1 MTTRAAAICAPESDE
16 MPGMFFSA
24 NPKELKGTGHPLLDD
39 KTQKRRPKTF
49 GMDMKAYLRSMIPHL
64 ESRMKSSKSRD
75 ILSAD
80 EVMQW
85 SQSLEKLLA
94 NQTGQDVFG
103 SFLKSEFSEEN
114 IEFWLACEDYKKTE
128 SDLLHCK
135 AEKIYK
141 AFVHSDAAKQIN
153 IDFHTRESTAKK
165 IKAATPTCFDEAQ
178 KVIYTL
184 MEKDS
189 YPRFLKS
196 DIYLNLLNDLQANSL
211 K

>member
-1 MTTRAAAICAPESDE
+1 MRAAAISTPRLDK

-24 NPKELKGTGHPLLDD
+24 NPKDLKETDHPFLED
-39 KTQKRRPKTF
+39 KTQKRRPRT
-49 GMDMKAYLRSMIPHL
+49 L
-64 ESRMKSSKSRD
+64 
-75 ILSAD
+75 LSAD

-94 NQTGQDVFG
+94 NRTGQDVFG
-103 SFLKSEFSEEN
+103 NFLKSEFSEEN

-128 SDLLHCK
+128 SNLLHSK
-135 AEKIYK
+135 AEDIYK
-141 AFVHSDAAKQIN
+141 VFVHSDAAKQIN

-165 IKAATPTCFDEAQ
+165 IKSPTPTCFDEAQ
-178 KVIYTL
+178 KVIYNL

-196 DIYLNLLNDLQANSL
+196 DIYLNLLNELQASSL

>member
-1 MTTRAAAICAPESDE
+1 MRAAAISMPRLDKI
-16 MPGMFFSA
+16 PGMFFSA
-24 NPKELKGTGHPLLDD
+24 NPKDLKEPNPSLLDD
-39 KTQKRRPKTF
+39 KTQKKKPKTF
-49 GMDMKAYLRSMIPHL
+49 GMDVKAYLRSMIPHL
-64 ESRMKSSKSRD
+64 ESGMKLSKSKD
-75 ILSAD
+75 ILSAE

-94 NQTGQDVFG
+94 NQTGQSVFG
-103 SFLKSEFSEEN
+103 NFLKSEFSEEN

-128 SDLLHCK
+128 SELLSSK
-135 AEKIYK
+135 AENIYK

-153 IDFHTRESTAKK
+153 IDFRTRESTAKK
-165 IKAATPTCFDEAQ
+165 IKAPTPTSFDEAQ

-196 DIYLNLLNDLQANSL
+196 NIYLNLLNDLQANSL

>member
-1 MTTRAAAICAPESDE
+1 MRAAAISTPRLDK

-24 NPKELKGTGHPLLDD
+24 HPKDLKETEHSFLDN
-39 KTQKRRPKTF
+39 KTQKRRPRTF
-49 GMDMKAYLRSMIPHL
+49 GMDMKAYLRFMMPHL
-64 ESRMKSSKSRD
+64 ESGMKSSKSKD

-94 NQTGQDVFG
+94 NRTGQDVFG
-103 SFLKSEFSEEN
+103 NFLKSEFSEEN

-128 SDLLHCK
+128 LSLLHSK
-135 AEKIYK
+135 AENIYK

-153 IDFHTRESTAKK
+153 IDFHTRESIAKK
-165 IKAATPTCFDEAQ
+165 IKSPTPTCFDEAQ
-178 KVIYTL
+178 KIIYTL

-196 DIYLNLLNDLQANSL
+196 DIYLNVLNDLQASSL

>member
-1 MTTRAAAICAPESDE
+1 

-24 NPKELKGTGHPLLDD
+24 NPKELKGTGPSLLDS
-39 KTQKRRPKTF
+39 TSQKKRPKTF
-49 GMDMKAYLRSMIPHL
+49 GMDVKTYLRSMIPHL
-64 ESRMKSSKSRD
+64 ESGMKSSKSKN
-75 ILSAD
+75 ILCAD
-80 EVMQW
+80 EVIQW

-94 NQTGQDVFG
+94 NQTGQVVFEK
-103 SFLKSEFSEEN
+103 FLKSEFSEEN
-114 IEFWLACEDYKKTE
+114 IEFWLACEDYRKTE

-135 AEKIYK
+135 AENIYK
-141 AFVHSDAAKQIN
+141 AFVHVDATKQIN

-165 IKAATPTCFDEAQ
+165 VKAPTSTCFDEAQ
-178 KVIYTL
+178 KLIYTL

-196 DIYLNLLNDLQANSL
+196 DIYLNLLNDLQANRL